1 MANTTY
7 EPRFAA
13 LSEGKDYVRIYA
25 VINYTVH
32 RGKTSEKK
40 VIRFAVKNLITGKSY
55 KIKKSLWNKKDN
67 RCYVNRGTQEDR
79 QVCIEANRDMLS
91 IVKAVSNIVNH
102 YKSRKVTFSP
112 SVLTAE
118 KIYDEICKLDE
129 ITVSEEP
136 TEAQSIT
143 NYWATFIEG
152 AKKGEIRHKG
162 KKYGEGTIKGYQK
175 CLNSLLEFQKQEHHI
190 FSFDEIDMN
199 FYTSYTLYLEERL
212 ITNSIAEHWKKI
224 KHIMTVA
231 RYDGLHTNIQYENFS
246 IVEEEVD
253 NIYLTEDELKAIAE
267 LELTGSRLDKYRDI
281 FLIGCYVG
289 LRVSDLLRIRKEHFY
304 TVDGKEI
311 LRIRTKKCPTGVYIP
326 FLWQD
331 LKYRLDKYDYSLP
344 KITEQHLRSEAKEI
358 GRLAGINSPIII
370 ETGKHKRSKP
380 YEKWELISS
389 HTCRRTACTNMF
401 KMRIPVKQIMMISGH
416 KKESTFYK
424 YIKIS
429 AEENAIMLSE
439 QFGAL

>member
-67 RCYVNRGTQEDR
+67 RCYVNRGTQEDK

-91 IVKAVSNIVNH
+91 IVKAVSNIVND

-118 KIYDEICKLDE
+118 KIYDDICKLDE

-231 RYDGLHTNIQYENFS
+231 RYDGLHTNSIYDMTGNVHELVLDDYLEYPTSNQLDPIGVYTGTGTKYFILRGGTYNTSYVENMTVF
-246 IVEEEVD
+246 
-253 NIYLTEDELKAIAE
+253 
-267 LELTGSRLDKYRDI
+267 YRDN
-281 FLIGCYVG
+281 CSTSPNNTTY
-289 LRVSDLLRIRKEHFY
+289 FY
-304 TVDGKEI
+304 AGT
-311 LRIRTKKCPTGVYIP
+311 
-326 FLWQD
+326 
-331 LKYRLDKYDYSLP
+331 
-344 KITEQHLRSEAKEI
+344 
-358 GRLAGINSPIII
+358 RLALN
-370 ETGKHKRSKP
+370 
-380 YEKWELISS
+380 W
-389 HTCRRTACTNMF
+389 ND
-401 KMRIPVKQIMMISGH
+401 
-416 KKESTFYK
+416 
-424 YIKIS
+424 
-429 AEENAIMLSE
+429 
-439 QFGAL
+439 

>member
-67 RCYVNRGTQEDR
+67 RCYVNRGTQEDK

-91 IVKAVSNIVNH
+91 IVKAVSNIVND

-289 LRVSDLLRIRKEHFY
+289 LRISDLLRIRKEHFY
-304 TVDGKEI
+304 IVDGKEI
-311 LRIRTKKCPTGVYIP
+311 L
-326 FLWQD
+326 
-331 LKYRLDKYDYSLP
+331 
-344 KITEQHLRSEAKEI
+344 
-358 GRLAGINSPIII
+358 
-370 ETGKHKRSKP
+370 
-380 YEKWELISS
+380 
-389 HTCRRTACTNMF
+389 
-401 KMRIPVKQIMMISGH
+401 
-416 KKESTFYK
+416 
-424 YIKIS
+424 
-429 AEENAIMLSE
+429 
-439 QFGAL
+439 